1 MSFLTNNKEL
11 RQLRP
16 KVFSFYRL
24 CLKVIRDL
32 PHQKQVYYD
41 YTRLKFKENAAL
53 TDAKKIR
60 FLISSGEEEL
70 EWVRKI
76 LDYRAG
82 STASK

>member
-32 PHQKQVYYD
+32 PNQKKVYYD
-41 YTRLKFKENAAL
+41 YTRLKFKENAEL

-76 LDYRAG
+76 LDHREG
-82 STASK
+82 KISK